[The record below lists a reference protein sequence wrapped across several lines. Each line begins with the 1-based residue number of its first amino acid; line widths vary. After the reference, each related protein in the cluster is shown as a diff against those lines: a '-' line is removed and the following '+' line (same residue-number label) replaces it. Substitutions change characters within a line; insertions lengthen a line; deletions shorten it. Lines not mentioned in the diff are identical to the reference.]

1 MRETRVSG
9 VMEARRRRSL
19 LPPRASL
26 IIVVESR
33 VFV

>member
-19 LPPRASL
+19 LPRASL
-26 IIVVESR
+26 IIIVVESR